1 MNLAKQL
8 VMVWARQLARRLRKQ
23 YSYIYQNIATYI
35 VKNIATDPYKSEKNI
50 TRDPAKKP
58 QFMNYYRHTALRKVT
73 TETTKSNFKSQIF
86 FKILKVLRRL
96 VCWIKKMNPG

>member
-1 MNLAKQL
+1 
-8 VMVWARQLARRLRKQ
+8 MVWARQLARRLRKQ

-58 QFMNYYRHTALRKVT
+58 QFINYYRHTALRKVT
-73 TETTKSNFKSQIF
+73 TETTKSNFKSHRST
-86 FKILKVLRRL
+86 ILSTYNLTRGL
-96 VCWIKKMNPG
+96 GTEEDG